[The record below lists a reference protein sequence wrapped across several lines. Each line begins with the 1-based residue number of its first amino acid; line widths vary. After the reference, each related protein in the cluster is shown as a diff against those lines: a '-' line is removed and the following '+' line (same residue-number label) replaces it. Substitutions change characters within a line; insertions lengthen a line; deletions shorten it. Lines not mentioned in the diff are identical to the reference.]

1 MKKILLLIFLFTN
14 LSLIGQDFYRA
25 NYFEVGYKDT
35 TTKEIFW
42 QDKEKM
48 ESTLVAMGSRRITI
62 HSEKLQQY
70 FIQGSK
76 NDLSDFEGF
85 SSKAINSEG
94 KDFAILFYKD
104 VDDINYLLIENELY
118 LLKLSLFYLEQ

>member
-1 MKKILLLIFLFTN
+1 MRKILIVLFLFASFFTF
-14 LSLIGQDFYRA
+14 GQDFYTA

-70 FIQGSK
+70 FIQGPK

>member
-1 MKKILLLIFLFTN
+1 MRFLITLIFISSTLHLF
-14 LSLIGQDFYRA
+14 GQDFYRA

-70 FIQGSK
+70 FIQGPK

>member
-1 MKKILLLIFLFTN
+1 MRFLITLIFIASTLHLF
-14 LSLIGQDFYRA
+14 GQDFYKAR
-25 NYFEVGYKDT
+25 YFEVGYKDT

-70 FIQGSK
+70 FIQGPK

>member
-1 MKKILLLIFLFTN
+1 MKKILLLVFLLTN

-25 NYFEVGYKDT
+25 KYFEVGYKDT
-35 TTKEIFW
+35 LTKEIFW

-48 ESTLVAMGSRRITI
+48 EPTLITMGSRRITV

-70 FIQGSK
+70 FIQGVKS
-76 NDLSDFEGF
+76 NLDDFEGF

-104 VDDINYLLIENELY
+104 VDDVNYLLIENEVY

>member
-1 MKKILLLIFLFTN
+1 MKKILLLVFLLIN
-14 LSLIGQDFYRA
+14 LLSIGQDFYKA
-25 NYFEVGYKDT
+25 KYFEVGYKDT

-42 QDKEKM
+42 QVKENM
-48 ESTLVAMGSRRITI
+48 EPTLIAMGSRRITI

-70 FIQGSK
+70 FIQGPK
-76 NDLSDFEGF
+76 NSLTDFEGF

-104 VDDINYLLIENELY
+104 VDDVNYLLIENEYY
-118 LLKLSLFYLEQ
+118 LLKLSLFYLE

>member
-48 ESTLVAMGSRRITI
+48 DSRRITI

-70 FIQGSK
+70 FIQGPK

>member
-1 MKKILLLIFLFTN
+1 MRKILIVLFLFA
-14 LSLIGQDFYRA
+14 SCFSFGQDFYRA

-48 ESTLVAMGSRRITI
+48 ESTLVTMGSRRITI

-70 FIQGSK
+70 FIQGPK
-76 NDLSDFEGF
+76 NNLSDFEGF